1 MDQKWLDF
9 LREQYP
15 VGSRI
20 RLREMKD
27 PYHPVEPGTMGT
39 LTGIDD
45 IGTFHCNWDSGSSLG
60 LVIGE
65 DSFTVLPPETHLLKL
80 YMPMWV
86 ECYERNR
93 WGDYE
98 NEPTVLS
105 GDEAAQ

>member
-45 IGTFHCNWDSGSSLG
+45 IGTNAEFSVMS
-60 LVIGE
+60 
-65 DSFTVLPPETHLLKL
+65 
-80 YMPMWV
+80 
-86 ECYERNR
+86 
-93 WGDYE
+93 
-98 NEPTVLS
+98 
-105 GDEAAQ
+105 

>member
-60 LVIGE
+60 LVICLHPSLAENATNYFIGGF
-65 DSFTVLPPETHLLKL
+65 SCKHQ
-80 YMPMWV
+80 
-86 ECYERNR
+86 RNPQLF
-93 WGDYE
+93 Y
-98 NEPTVLS
+98 
-105 GDEAAQ
+105 